1 MGAVLRAAVLVMVG
15 CGRIGFDPLAAGG
28 DDVVTGDGRLGDGNG
43 TNGSDGAMVTGPTF
57 DQINVFETTGSNV
70 TAQVTLPNPLAIG
83 DVIVVAVGWRS
94 NAGTISAL
102 TDNRGN
108 IYTAVCNLV
117 RGGGSG
123 GTSTQELFAS
133 RVTVAGA
140 STTLTV
146 TTTVTSPGLTIRA
159 ASYTGVAPSG
169 SFDCLTGSG
178 GNSNLAQA
186 GGAVTT
192 IGSMIAGANTAD
204 VPSGAANS
212 GLTVRRVSPLFGDVW
227 VDKLATTTGLQIVN
241 VQLSGAGNWVMQAAA
256 LPPP

>member
-1 MGAVLRAAVLVMVG
+1 MGAVVRVALLVLVG
-15 CGRIGFDPLAAGG
+15 CGRIGFDPLGAGG
-28 DDVVTGDGRLGDGNG
+28 DDVVTGDGRLGDGNA
-43 TNGSDGAMVTGPTF
+43 TNDDGATVSGPSF
-57 DQINVFETTGSNV
+57 DQVNVAEVTGSNI
-70 TAQVTLPNPLAIG
+70 TAQVTLPNPIALG

-94 NAGTISAL
+94 NTGTISAL

-140 STTLTV
+140 TTTITV
-146 TTTVTSPGLTIRA
+146 TTTVTSPGLSIRA
-159 ASYTGVAPSG
+159 ASYKGVASAG
-169 SFDCLTGSG
+169 AFDCLTGSG

-186 GGAVTT
+186 GGTVTT

-204 VPSGAANS
+204 VPSGSTN
-212 GLTVRRVSPLFGDVW
+212 GLTVRRVSPLFGDLVF
-227 VDKLATTTGLQIVN
+227 DKLATTTGFQIIS